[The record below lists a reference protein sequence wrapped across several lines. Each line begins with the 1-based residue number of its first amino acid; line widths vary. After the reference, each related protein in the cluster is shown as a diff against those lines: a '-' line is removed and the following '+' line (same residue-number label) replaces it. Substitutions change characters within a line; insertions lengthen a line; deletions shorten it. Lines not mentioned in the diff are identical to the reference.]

1 MIWIV
6 MGALSLVEKLGW
18 VPVFRAG
25 PEPLAPS
32 RISCESFTPS
42 DEIVSTTSRFLFA
55 IFADGS
61 CINIYMERSGAA
73 G

>member
-6 MGALSLVEKLGW
+6 MGALSLVEELDW
-18 VPVFRAG
+18 VLVFRVG

-32 RISCESFTPS
+32 ETSCESFARS

-55 IFADGS
+55 IFAGGS
-61 CINIYMERSGAA
+61 CIDTYMVGLGEVG
-73 G
+73 